1 MFADAPATEGP
12 AKNRGEVLKQPEG
25 REVGVKRNNKD
36 SALIDCFCKSCN
48 RRRWTKLLSG
58 RCLTDHF
65 SAFCNSDKDLRIIPL
80 VFVELQAR
88 ATN

>member
-36 SALIDCFCKSCN
+36 SASN
-48 RRRWTKLLSG
+48 RLFLQ
-58 RCLTDHF
+58 
-65 SAFCNSDKDLRIIPL
+65 
-80 VFVELQAR
+80 ELQPSQMD
-88 ATN
+88 